1 MYFPDQYESEEEDE
15 EESMA
20 EYEREVKERSL
31 ERMAQRECGFCRA
44 VSRNLKKCGSCKVI
58 YYCGED
64 CQKKHWRTHKK
75 DNGTLVFACGWF
87 ASFING
93 VQWSPF
99 FQSFGQ
105 SWGRGDY
112 NRSTCV
118 PSATARSTYGLTVPY
133 SMKANSLSGVAV
145 CDVIHS
151 HQSGA
156 RTQSM
161 VPSMAGVP
169 VSPGQVQTAI
179 TSLGQGKFAYSGDV
193 NFEEE
198 TKRCIV
204 QLCLT
209 HSRATSGK

>member
-1 MYFPDQYESEEEDE
+1 MEVRRMICRLETRSR
-15 EESMA
+15 
-20 EYEREVKERSL
+20 ERET
-31 ERMAQRECGFCRA
+31 Q
-44 VSRNLKKCGSCKVI
+44 I
-58 YYCGED
+58 
-64 CQKKHWRTHKK
+64 
-75 DNGTLVFACGWF
+75 
-87 ASFING
+87 
-93 VQWSPF
+93 QWSPF